1 MGTPSIT
8 TFRQD
13 GKTICCLYRHYD
25 GHQHSHGLELAR
37 ILDGILKGKHNGPGC
52 ITAQVIAAFKK
63 ESHNFYMVAPDSH
76 YSMYDYTVDM
86 NEGRLNQGPTTCT
99 IKCTPD
105 DNGISGLTPEEW
117 ISKFGLKQSEMVIP
131 PGEDWAGGT
140 GY

>member
-8 TFRQD
+8 TFKED

-25 GHQHSHGLELAR
+25 GYQETHGFELAQ

-63 ESHNFYMVAPDSH
+63 ESHNFYMVAPGSH

-86 NEGRLNQGPTTCT
+86 SNNVDNTGCT

-117 ISKFGLKQSEMVIP
+117 IAKFGLEQSEMIIP
-131 PGEDWAGGT
+131 SEDEWAGGT